1 MKRREKE
8 HKNLKMKGGVLSVW
22 FKIKNIKSFNRH
34 PPGCYQKSGRTSL
47 SASLTVETALVL
59 PIFLY
64 LMLGVLF
71 LFSLWK
77 QLELRNRKSM
87 TGQNRW
93 QSMLMIHG
101 R

>member
-1 MKRREKE
+1 
-8 HKNLKMKGGVLSVW
+8 MKGGVLSVW

-34 PPGCYQKSGRTSL
+34 PLGCYQKSGRTSL

-71 LFSLWK
+71 FVQFMETAGATEQK
-77 QLELRNRKSM
+77 IHDRA
-87 TGQNRW
+87 NRW
-93 QSMLMIHG
+93 QSMLMLHG